1 MHKRDVKELKKPQHC
16 TMKPCRG
23 RAKIMIKSIIFLV
36 SAGQVVLRTA
46 NIFEELLNMNLTFR
60 SKLVVSVLLGLMS
73 MSSVLMAQQYE
84 LDIDKPEFEAML
96 SPTIDGR
103 TTAKKFDPKEWLE
116 VELKIKI
123 AASNRGELFAD
134 RVTVKWYVAANVTEN
149 GDTKVRLLEK
159 EINYVNVP
167 IDEDI
172 YVSVYLSPSAVKRI
186 SGKDKAAENTIRE
199 IGGEI
204 LVNGVQPVKNKSGI
218 SSGFFSTMPKS
229 KGRWWDKL
237 TPYKKIPL
245 LNKNETPFK
254 FFWWDRYAEIE
265 ELD

>member
-1 MHKRDVKELKKPQHC
+1 
-16 TMKPCRG
+16 
-23 RAKIMIKSIIFLV
+23 
-36 SAGQVVLRTA
+36 VVLWPA
-46 NIFEELLNMNLTFR
+46 SILEELLNMNLTFPT
-60 SKLVVSVLLGLMS
+60 KMVVPALLGLMG
-73 MSSVLMAQQYE
+73 MSSALMAQQYE
-84 LDIDKPEFEAML
+84 VDIEKPQFEAML

-123 AASNRGELFAD
+123 AASNRAELFAD

-186 SGKDKAAENTIRE
+186 SGKDKAAANTIKE

-204 LVNGVQPVKNKSGI
+204 LINGVQPVK
-218 SSGFFSTMPKS
+218 SSGFFTTMSKS
-229 KGRWWDKL
+229 KGKWWDKL

-265 ELD
+265 ESD

>member
-1 MHKRDVKELKKPQHC
+1 
-16 TMKPCRG
+16 MKSWRG
-23 RAKIMIKSIIFLV
+23 RAKITIKSIIFLV
-36 SAGQVVLRTA
+36 SAGQVVLWPA
-46 NIFEELLNMNLTFR
+46 NIFEELFNMNLTLR
-60 SKLVVSVLLGLMS
+60 NRVVVSVLLGLMS
-73 MSSVLMAQQYE
+73 ISSVLMAQQYE
-84 LDIDKPEFEAML
+84 LDIEKPRFEAML

-123 AASNRGELFAD
+123 AASNRAELFAD
-134 RVTVKWYVAANVTEN
+134 RVTVKWFVAANVTEN

-186 SGKDKAAENTIRE
+186 SGKDKAAKNTIKE
-199 IGGEI
+199 VGGEI
-204 LVNGVQPVKNKSGI
+204 LINGVQPVK
-218 SSGFFSTMPKS
+218 SSGFFTTMPKS
-229 KGRWWDKL
+229 KGKWWDKL